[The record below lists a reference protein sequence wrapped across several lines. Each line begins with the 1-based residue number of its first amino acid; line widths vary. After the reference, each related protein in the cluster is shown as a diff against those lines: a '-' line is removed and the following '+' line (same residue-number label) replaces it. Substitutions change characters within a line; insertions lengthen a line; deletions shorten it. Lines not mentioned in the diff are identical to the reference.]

1 MNLQDDFDTN
11 LPNFFD
17 GLFVSDSTLADGRR
31 IVLFTSK
38 ESLKFLA
45 RSDCIAMDVTF
56 KITPSPWKQVGIIS
70 AEISEE
76 CWIPIAFGLL
86 PDKKR
91 DTYDTFFGLLKT
103 ALTSQ
108 NLELS
113 ARTVMSDFEVEK
125 FISYRIIRHI
135 FIRRAK

>member
-1 MNLQDDFDTN
+1 MQVDFDRN

-17 GLFVSDSTLADGRR
+17 GLEIGDATLSDGRR

-38 ESLKFLA
+38 KSLELLA
-45 RSDCIAMDVTF
+45 RSDCIAMDGTF
-56 KITPSPWKQVGIIS
+56 KITPHPWKQVGIIS

-91 DTYDTFFGLLKT
+91 DTYDTFLILMMVFLRMKIFQTSNKILICQCLSLEILLPWYHHQ
-103 ALTSQ
+103 LI
-108 NLELS
+108 LIE
-113 ARTVMSDFEVEK
+113 
-125 FISYRIIRHI
+125 IH
-135 FIRRAK
+135 

>member
-1 MNLQDDFDTN
+1 MRRFHSLVKFPDFLQAELDRN

-17 GLFVSDSTLADGRR
+17 GLEIGDATLADGRR
-31 IVLFTSK
+31 VVLFT
-38 ESLKFLA
+38 
-45 RSDCIAMDVTF
+45 
-56 KITPSPWKQVGIIS
+56 WKQVGIIS

-91 DTYDTFFGLLKT
+91 DTYDTFLGLLKT
-103 ALTSQ
+103 ALSSH

-113 ARTVMSDFEVEK
+113 ARTVLSDFEVSINYK
-125 FISYRIIRHI
+125 L
-135 FIRRAK
+135 

>member
-1 MNLQDDFDTN
+1 MQGDFDRN

-17 GLFVSDSTLADGRR
+17 GLEIGDATLADGRR
-31 IVLFTSK
+31 VVLFT
-38 ESLKFLA
+38 
-45 RSDCIAMDVTF
+45 
-56 KITPSPWKQVGIIS
+56 WKQVGIIS

-91 DTYDTFFGLLKT
+91 DTYDTFLGLLKT
-103 ALTSQ
+103 ALSSH

-113 ARTVMSDFEVEK
+113 ARTVMSDFEVSLNYK
-125 FISYRIIRHI
+125 L
-135 FIRRAK
+135 

>member
-1 MNLQDDFDTN
+1 M
-11 LPNFFD
+11 
-17 GLFVSDSTLADGRR
+17 SDSTLADGRR

-45 RSDCIAMDVTF
+45 RSDCIAMDGTF

-70 AEISEE
+70 AEISTN

-113 ARTVMSDFEVEK
+113 ARTVMSDFEVSIHYK
-125 FISYRIIRHI
+125 LYPIPCHSLNLIIIYFII
-135 FIRRAK
+135 FS

>member
-1 MNLQDDFDTN
+1 M
-11 LPNFFD
+11 PNFFN
-17 GLFVSDSTLADGRR
+17 GLLVSDATLSDGRR
-31 IVLFTSK
+31 IVIFTSK
-38 ESLKFLA
+38 ESLKFFA
-45 RSDCIAMDVTF
+45 RSDCIAMDGTF

-91 DTYDTFFGLLKT
+91 DTYDTFFGLVKT

-113 ARTVMSDFEVEK
+113 A
-125 FISYRIIRHI
+125 
-135 FIRRAK
+135 

>member
-1 MNLQDDFDTN
+1 MRRFHSLVKFPDFLQAELDRN

-17 GLFVSDSTLADGRR
+17 GLEIGDATLADGRR
-31 IVLFTSK
+31 VVLFT
-38 ESLKFLA
+38 
-45 RSDCIAMDVTF
+45 
-56 KITPSPWKQVGIIS
+56 WKQVGIIS

-91 DTYDTFFGLLKT
+91 DTYDTFLGLLKT
-103 ALTSQ
+103 ALSSH

-113 ARTVMSDFEVEK
+113 ARTVMSDFEVSMNYK
-125 FISYRIIRHI
+125 L
-135 FIRRAK
+135 

>member
-1 MNLQDDFDTN
+1 MRRFHSLVKFPDFLQAELDRN

-17 GLFVSDSTLADGRR
+17 GLEIGDATLADGRR
-31 IVLFTSK
+31 VVLFTSK
-38 ESLKFLA
+38 KSLEFLA
-45 RSDCIAMDVTF
+45 RSDCIAMDGTF
-56 KITPSPWKQVGIIS
+56 KITPHPWKQVGIIS

-91 DTYDTFFGLLKT
+91 DTYDTFLGLLKT
-103 ALTSQ
+103 ALSSH

-113 ARTVMSDFEVEK
+113 ARTVMSDFEVSINYK
-125 FISYRIIRHI
+125 L
-135 FIRRAK
+135 